1 MPDAGYPVGPQAART
16 GRPYLSTYPRRNVGA
31 ESEFVMIGA
40 FSGTL
45 YPEVE
50 TEYYVFR
57 SPEIHSGG
65 RAYCRVTVG
74 ELAIQTNTWEAMQ
87 RLVDALTD
95 SIERAKAAEAKAAEA
110 A

>member
-1 MPDAGYPVGPQAART
+1 MPGGGYPAGFFPAEQVRA
-16 GRPYLSTYPRRNVGA
+16 YLSTYRAVSGGA
-31 ESEFVMIGA
+31 ESEQLMIGA

-45 YPEVE
+45 YPDEG
-50 TEYYVFR
+50 TEYYVYPN
-57 SPEIHSGG
+57 SGIHAGG

-87 RLVDALTD
+87 RLVDALND
-95 SIERAKAAEAKAAEA
+95 SIEAAKAAEAKAAEA